1 MNIKY
6 VHTNVISKDW
16 RKLADFYLSVFQCKP
31 VPPKRSQS
39 GEWLERGTGV
49 EGAKLEGMH
58 LRLPGCGEDGP
69 TLEIY
74 QYSTLED
81 EAPPVPNRV
90 GLRHLAF
97 LVDDVAAV
105 LDRMT
110 SAGGRALGEIATA
123 EVSGKGQ
130 VEFIYA
136 ADPDGNII
144 ELQRWF

>member
-1 MNIKY
+1 
-6 VHTNVISKDW
+6 
-16 RKLADFYLSVFQCKP
+16 
-31 VPPKRSQS
+31 
-39 GEWLERGTGV
+39 
-49 EGAKLEGMH
+49 MH

-74 QYSTLED
+74 QYATLED
-81 EAPPVPNRV
+81 EPLPVPNRV
-90 GLRHLAF
+90 GLRHIAF
-97 LVDDVAAV
+97 LVDDVAAI

-110 SAGGRALGEIATA
+110 AAGGRALGEISTA

-130 VEFIYA
+130 VEFVYA